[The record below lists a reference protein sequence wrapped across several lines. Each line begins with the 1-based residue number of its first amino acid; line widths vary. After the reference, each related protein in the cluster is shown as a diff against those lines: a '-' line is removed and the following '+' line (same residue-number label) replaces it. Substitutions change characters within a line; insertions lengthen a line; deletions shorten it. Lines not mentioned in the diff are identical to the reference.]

1 MKKSRKFKKILITGV
16 NGSVGS
22 YLFEFLNKK
31 KFKTFGFYRT
41 KKNFKYLNKFNKKF
55 FIKDDL
61 NNFKLTKKQI
71 SSLKPDLI
79 FHLASNADV
88 RSSFD
93 NPRDII
99 INNNNCTLNL
109 LEACRLTSSKALII
123 ISSTSEVYGDPQTK
137 VIDENN
143 KIAPNNLY
151 AVSKTFQ
158 DLLAQNYYKIYG
170 LNIIITRMFTYLNAR
185 RDNLFASSWAKQVV
199 EIEKGKRKFLEHGNL
214 NSYRSIMSIND
225 AIEAYW
231 QTATRGQVG
240 EIYNI
245 GAGRNIK
252 LKKFLNELINLSSKK
267 IETRV
272 NKKFLRKTDIKKQ
285 IPNSQKF
292 KKKTGWKNNSN
303 FTKSLKIFLDE
314 IRENYF

>member
-22 YLFEFLNKK
+22 YLFEYLNKK
-31 KFKTFGFYRT
+31 KLKTFGFYRT
-41 KKNFKYLNKFNKKF
+41 KKNFKYLNKFNEKF
-55 FIKDDL
+55 LIKLDL
-61 NNFKLTKKQI
+61 NNFKLTKKKI

-109 LEACRLTSSKALII
+109 LEACRLASSKALII
-123 ISSTSEVYGDPQTK
+123 ISSTSEVYGSPKTK
-137 VIDENN
+137 KISEKN
-143 KIAPNNLY
+143 KIAPNNIY

-158 DLLAQNYYKIYG
+158 DFLAQNYYKIYG

-185 RDNLFASSWAKQVV
+185 RDNLFASAWAKQIVK
-199 EIEKGKRKFLEHGNL
+199 IEKGEKKFLEHGNL
-214 NSYRSIMSIND
+214 NSYRSIMNIND

-231 QTATRGQVG
+231 LTALKGRVG

-245 GAGRNIK
+245 GAGQNIK
-252 LKKFLNELINLSSKK
+252 LKKFLEKIIKISKVK
-267 IETRV
+267 IRTKI
-272 NKKFLRKTDIKKQ
+272 NKKYLRKTDIKKQ
-285 IPNSQKF
+285 IPDSSKF
-292 KKKTGWKNNSN
+292 KIQTGWKNKKDFNKNLKNFLEEVRINS
-303 FTKSLKIFLDE
+303 S
-314 IRENYF
+314 

>member
-1 MKKSRKFKKILITGV
+1 MRKSRKFKKILITGV

-22 YLFEFLNKK
+22 YLFEYLNKK
-31 KFKTFGFYRT
+31 KLKTFGFYRT

-55 FIKDDL
+55 FIKVDL

-71 SSLKPDLI
+71 SNLKPDLI

-109 LEACRLTSSKALII
+109 LEACRLANSKALIVV
-123 ISSTSEVYGDPQTK
+123 SSTSEVYGDPQTK

-143 KIAPNNLY
+143 IIAPNNLY

-158 DLLAQNYYKIYG
+158 DLLAQNYFKIYG

-185 RDNLFASSWAKQVV
+185 RDNL
-199 EIEKGKRKFLEHGNL
+199 
-214 NSYRSIMSIND
+214 
-225 AIEAYW
+225 
-231 QTATRGQVG
+231 
-240 EIYNI
+240 
-245 GAGRNIK
+245 
-252 LKKFLNELINLSSKK
+252 
-267 IETRV
+267 
-272 NKKFLRKTDIKKQ
+272 
-285 IPNSQKF
+285 
-292 KKKTGWKNNSN
+292 
-303 FTKSLKIFLDE
+303 
-314 IRENYF
+314 

>member
-1 MKKSRKFKKILITGV
+1 V

-22 YLFEFLNKK
+22 YLFEYLNKK
-31 KFKTFGFYRT
+31 KLKTFGFYRT

-55 FIKDDL
+55 FIKVDL

-71 SSLKPDLI
+71 SNLKPDLI

-109 LEACRLTSSKALII
+109 LEACRLANSKALIVV
-123 ISSTSEVYGDPQTK
+123 SSTSEVYGDPQTK

-143 KIAPNNLY
+143 IIAPNNLY

-158 DLLAQNYYKIYG
+158 DLLAQNYFKIYG

-214 NSYRSIMSIND
+214 NTYRSIMSIND

-231 QTATRGQVG
+231 QTAIRGKVG

-245 GAGRNIK
+245 GAGKNIK
-252 LKKFLNELINLSSKK
+252 LKKFLHELIDLSSKK

-272 NKKFLRKTDIKKQ
+272 NKKILRKTDIKKQ
-285 IPNSQKF
+285 IPNSNKF
-292 KKKTGWKNNSN
+292 KKDTGWKVN
-303 FTKSLKIFLDE
+303 KSLSSILEKFLNE
-314 IRENYF
+314 IRSDTK